1 MGTTC
6 FTLYHVT
13 CCSLTCRQWYSH
25 SSQYFSLDSLAKSLQ
40 KNQSCF
46 LISVLSLTMDGK
58 KNVYKRGGNNLK
70 YISQQSV
77 ADEQTADEH

>member
-1 MGTTC
+1 
-6 FTLYHVT
+6 
-13 CCSLTCRQWYSH
+13 
-25 SSQYFSLDSLAKSLQ
+25 
-40 KNQSCF
+40 
-46 LISVLSLTMDGK
+46 MDGQ